1 MTRKSLLPVLCISFL
16 LSHIAA
22 AQQGPTATSMVIHSR
37 ADLTQAV
44 TRIQDDLVAL
54 DRSHQAMQAA
64 AEKLAAL
71 YSSLARKAEE
81 VAKAGAAV
89 KAGETRPRSSER
101 SVGSHPANAG
111 NANELQPA
119 IPSATEPDAERESAV
134 QHGQQHHEDEARHH
148 EELHQQYPLTASWG
162 ALVRSTSSAVRL
174 VCGCFRVK
182 DRSRSAHQMS

>member
-44 TRIQDDLVAL
+44 TQIQDDLVAL

-89 KAGETRPRSSER
+89 KAGK
-101 SVGSHPANAG
+101 
-111 NANELQPA
+111 
-119 IPSATEPDAERESAV
+119 PD
-134 QHGQQHHEDEARHH
+134 
-148 EELHQQYPLTASWG
+148 PG
-162 ALVRSTSSAVRL
+162 ALSALLEATRQMQEM
-174 VCGCFRVK
+174 
-182 DRSRSAHQMS
+182 QMSFNLQYLQLQSQMQNESRQYSTVSNIMKTKHDTMKNSISNIR